1 MQQHGTVYH
10 QFTVKQCPW
19 TVAPMVEASGME
31 HVQQDNTAL
40 GFSGDSFIFYA
51 YLYL

>member
-1 MQQHGTVYH
+1 
-10 QFTVKQCPW
+10 
-19 TVAPMVEASGME
+19 MVEASGME